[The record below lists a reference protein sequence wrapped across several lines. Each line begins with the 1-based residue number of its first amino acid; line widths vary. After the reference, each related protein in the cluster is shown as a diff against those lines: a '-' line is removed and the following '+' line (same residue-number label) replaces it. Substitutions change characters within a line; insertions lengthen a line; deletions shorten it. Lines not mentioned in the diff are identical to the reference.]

1 MMSMYIDNIVGYFF
15 MVESLPSRDKL

>member
-1 MMSMYIDNIVGYFF
+1 MSMYIDNIVGYFF